1 MTPLLTCLLVSGT
14 LTLGQIESQIQQRRL
29 ELEQTGE
36 RLAEVRARIAQL
48 DKSEATSLAKL
59 EAYQQ
64 RIATTRRYIRQLNDQ
79 VAARSAEIAQVSA
92 EAERTAKRIRELKE
106 ELRRRLVSI
115 YKYGQILPLEA
126 VFATSTVPDLSRK
139 LRYFRFMARSEK
151 LNAEKLKALQKE
163 LAAQQARLVAAKAE
177 LERLREEREREE
189 ASLVE
194 SKAAEDAL
202 LLRLRDEREN
212 KQKLEAELDESI
224 GNLQALVTELERQ
237 RDEKLI
243 AADSHHFVIN
253 KGRLP
258 WPARGSIIASFGSQE
273 HPRYKTRTNNRGID
287 IQTSTG
293 TKVAAI
299 ADGRVSYADHFMGYG
314 KLVILDHDGFYTLYA
329 NLDEIQATVGAV
341 LKTGAAVGTSKDYLH
356 FEIRREG
363 RPVNPA
369 EWLEP

>member
-1 MTPLLTCLLVSGT
+1 MTSLLTCLLVGGT
-14 LTLGQIESQIQQRRL
+14 LTLSQIESQIQQRQL
-29 ELEQTGE
+29 ELEQTSE
-36 RLAEVRARIAQL
+36 RLVEVRARIAQL

-64 RIATTRRYIRQLNDQ
+64 RIAATRRYISQLDAQ
-79 VAARSAEIAQVSA
+79 VAARSAEIAQVTA
-92 EAERTAKRIRELKE
+92 EAERTAKRIRELKR
-106 ELRRRLVSI
+106 ELRRRLISI

-139 LRYFRFMARSEK
+139 LHYFRFVARSEK
-151 LNAEKLKALQKE
+151 RNAEKLKALQKE

-189 ASLVE
+189 ASLVQ

-202 LLRLRDEREN
+202 LGRVRGERED
-212 KQKLEAELDESI
+212 KQKLEGELDESI
-224 GNLQALVTELERQ
+224 GNLQALIAELERQ
-237 RDEKLI
+237 RDEKLVL
-243 AADSHHFVIN
+243 ADSHYFIIN

-258 WPARGSIIASFGSQE
+258 WPVRGSIIASFGSQE
-273 HPRYKTRTNNRGID
+273 HPRYKTKTNNRGID

-293 TKVAAI
+293 TKVSAI
-299 ADGRVSYADHFMGYG
+299 ADGRVSYADQFMGYG

-363 RPVNPA
+363 RPVNPT

>member
-1 MTPLLTCLLVSGT
+1 MTLLLSCLLIGGT
-14 LTLGQIESQIQQRRL
+14 LTLNQIESQIQQRQL

-36 RLAEVRARIAQL
+36 RLTEVRARIAQL
-48 DKSEATSLAKL
+48 DRSEATSLAKL

-64 RIATTRRYIRQLNDQ
+64 RIATTRRYISQLDAQ
-79 VAARSAEIAQVSA
+79 LADRSAEIAQVTA
-92 EAERTAKRIRELKE
+92 EIEKTAGRIRELKD
-106 ELRRRLVSI
+106 ELRRRLISI

-139 LRYFRFMARSEK
+139 LRYFRFVARSEVR
-151 LNAEKLKALQKE
+151 NAEKLKALQNE

-177 LERLREEREREE
+177 LEQLKGERRREE
-189 ASLVE
+189 ASLVQ
-194 SKAAEDAL
+194 SRAAEDAL
-202 LLRLRDEREN
+202 LGRLRGEKEE
-212 KQKLEAELDESI
+212 KQKLEVELDGSI
-224 GNLQALVTELERQ
+224 GNLQALIAELERQ
-237 RDEKLI
+237 RDAKLV
-243 AADSHHFVIN
+243 AADSHHFTVN

-258 WPARGSIIASFGSQE
+258 WPARGEIIASFGSQE
-273 HPRYKTRTNNRGID
+273 HPRYKTKTNNRGID

-293 TKVAAI
+293 TSVSAI

-341 LKTGAAVGTSKDYLH
+341 LKTGAAVGTAKDYLH

-363 RPVNPA
+363 RPVDPI